1 MLIFDTNG
9 IHNVPKRDDINIYP
23 INAMEA
29 TLEIGNPKAY
39 NMVVM
44 GALLEAM
51 PYKLPMENVIK
62 GLKKSLR
69 NVTTGLFLS
78 TSRPSKKVARSSR
91 SDTTVNTQRSGS
103 PCIGRLFLYF

>member
-51 PYKLPMENVIK
+51 PYKLPDGKCDKGSEEISPGTSPRAYSSQRAGHRKGRSIIK
-62 GLKKSLR
+62 K
-69 NVTTGLFLS
+69 
-78 TSRPSKKVARSSR
+78 
-91 SDTTVNTQRSGS
+91 
-103 PCIGRLFLYF
+103 